1 MCWVRVSVLGV
12 GVGECAGCGCGRV
25 CWVWVWASVLGVYNE
40 RLRAHEGL
48 VKLTNNFGMW
58 SAILL

>member
-25 CWVWVWASVLGVYNE
+25 CWVCITRDCVLMKAS
-40 RLRAHEGL
+40 
-48 VKLTNNFGMW
+48 
-58 SAILL
+58 